1 MEKSSNKLVDLSV
14 TFAVEILNLV
24 KYLKS
29 QHELQVLRFV
39 ILPIISSEIY
49 KSRRLPS
56 FFGAF
61 YSFPGE
67 KVLSLE
73 QKNFLCFKKRWKKR
87 YFRKFMKTWPFSL
100 TCNRLSLREFSELA
114 QQGQP
119 FFLPWKNMK
128 PARASLHTAS
138 AVLH

>member
-1 MEKSSNKLVDLSV
+1 M
-14 TFAVEILNLV
+14 
-24 KYLKS
+24 
-29 QHELQVLRFV
+29 RFV

-61 YSFPGE
+61 YSFSGE

-87 YFRKFMKTWPFSL
+87 YFRSL
-100 TCNRLSLREFSELA
+100 QLNNHFQLTRNRLSLRDVFRTIKTTPTIFFVLCNPVLYGWIFLHLA
-114 QQGQP
+114 FTQWMTGTYSVSSPKQRLDRERQNLWNSVC
-119 FFLPWKNMK
+119 F
-128 PARASLHTAS
+128 A
-138 AVLH
+138 